1 MPPGKPWEFFVSA
14 SKECHIFSLLKS
26 TIVTR
31 VVFFFLAITL
41 DFYPSSLNPFT
52 AKLLKMFYWHSFH
65 NYFSN
70 LSFVSF
76 PTVTQISF
84 QHWTVGPLYPW
95 VPYVQIQPTMAEI
108 HMEQIYRVLKRKL
121 WICHMVAKFIWHWHY
136 IYSSHNIPIVLGV
149 INAGI
154 SHLIVI
160 HFILFHRFYI
170 FHKLK
175 I

>member
-1 MPPGKPWEFFVSA
+1 MSRLFPPKINNSYQ
-14 SKECHIFSLLKS
+14 S
-26 TIVTR
+26 
-31 VVFFFLAITL
+31 FFLVITP
-41 DFYPSSLNPFT
+41 DFYLSSLNPFT

-70 LSFVSF
+70 LPFVSF

-95 VPYVQIQPTMAEI
+95 VPYLRIQPTMAEI
-108 HMEQIYRVLKRKL
+108 HMEQIYRVPKYKVQ
-121 WICHMVAKFIWHWHY
+121 ICHMVVKFTWHWHY
-136 IYSSHNIPIVLGV
+136 IYSLHSIPIMLDV

-154 SHLIVI
+154 SHFIVI
-160 HFILFHRFYI
+160 HLISFHRYYI